1 MTWMSFGEK
10 IFLSSTPTV
19 LLAWHAW
26 SVVLGLWLA
35 WTVVCCDVWLLC
47 FPCRRG
53 GHCPSI
59 LSLPAAHPLL
69 RTHQLLPHRQPRG
82 PVCSSGNPAGGCVR
96 KSINPASLTLPRCV
110 AALGRHFQASPWVRC
125 PERCE
130 VAEVPGGE
138 DPAEDLTHPDPMAS
152 STTLCSLLFCCHH
165 GGAQARHCPCLWDC
179 GVADPVLCSCP
190 LLSRQES

>member
-1 MTWMSFGEK
+1 M
-10 IFLSSTPTV
+10 
-19 LLAWHAW
+19 
-26 SVVLGLWLA
+26 GLWLA